1 MTFRLAAI
9 DARYP
14 TVVQLVVSTGVEYV
28 CLRVLF
34 ASGPASCAAAEHS
47 FKAILGPSHTAHAI
61 HNTLSINGFIR
72 NGPFSITCAYGLIH
86 KVWLGEN
93 ELV

>member
-14 TVVQLVVSTGVEYV
+14 TVVQLVVPTGVEHV

-34 ASGPASCAAAEHS
+34 ALGPASCAAAERS

-61 HNTLSINGFIR
+61 HNTPSKASLGMDPLHNL
-72 NGPFSITCAYGLIH
+72 TWADIH
-86 KVWLGEN
+86 KA
-93 ELV
+93 

>member
-14 TVVQLVVSTGVEYV
+14 TVVQLEIPTGVEDD

-34 ASGPASCAAAEHS
+34 VSGPQAVPQLN
-47 FKAILGPSHTAHAI
+47 IPSRPSLDTLTPPKPFFI
-61 HNTLSINGFIR
+61 LSI
-72 NGPFSITCAYGLIH
+72 
-86 KVWLGEN
+86 
-93 ELV
+93 